1 MSIAFFY
8 GSGSP
13 YAWRVWLAL
22 EHKQLPYELKTVS
35 FSAGDLT
42 KPEFLALNP
51 RHKVPVIVDA
61 GFSLY
66 ESAAIVDYLEEA
78 YPQRP
83 LLPRDVHARAIA
95 RRLIREADQYL
106 ATALEELVDQIL
118 FTAEGQRDE
127 GRIEHGRDAYI
138 AELVR
143 FEDLLRGDWFAGEPG
158 AVDYT
163 VYPLIALALRI
174 ERRKPDLGIERAIGP
189 KLDAWRGRV
198 EALPF
203 FATTYPPHWKN

>member
-1 MSIAFFY
+1 MTIAFYY

-13 YAWRVWLAL
+13 YAWRVWLTL
-22 EHKQLPYELKTVS
+22 EHKQLPYDLKTVS

-42 KPEFLALNP
+42 RPDFLKLNP
-51 RHKVPVIVDA
+51 RHKVPVIVDN
-61 GFSLY
+61 GFSLF

-78 YPQRP
+78 YPQHP
-83 LLPRDVHARAIA
+83 ILPRDVHARAIA

-106 ATALEELVDQIL
+106 SFALEELVDQIL
-118 FTAEGQRDE
+118 FTAEDQRDPA
-127 GRIEHGRDAYI
+127 RIEHGRDAFI
-138 AELVR
+138 AELDR
-143 FEDLLRGDWFAGEPG
+143 FEDLLSGTWFAGEVG

-174 ERRKPDLGIERAIGP
+174 ERRMPELGIERAVGP

-198 EALPF
+198 EALPY
-203 FATTYPPHWKN
+203 FAKTYPPHWKN